1 MSTLLYRLG
10 MAAFRAPWRVIA
22 VWLLVLVAVAGAL
35 VVNPP
40 QTSTEFRING
50 TPSQEVLDDLAQEL
64 PAATGA
70 SSRIVFV
77 APDGERIDTPEN
89 VAAIQAAVARIDTSA
104 SVVPPAAGTSE
115 QPAPEM
121 LAAMAPAGELLMGPL
136 MDGEAPVSGVT
147 VSSDGSVALLTVQLT
162 DTIINLPEGAAD
174 GIIDA
179 AMTAESAGL
188 TVLPSSDLTQEMPA
202 PFGPNELV
210 GLVMAAVILV
220 LTLGSLVVA
229 GLPLLTALAGVGVGV
244 GAAYALSS
252 VIAMTSV
259 TPVLALMIGLAVGI
273 DYALFIVNRA
283 RRLVLDKGLG
293 AHEATGRAVG
303 TAGSAVFFA
312 GLTVLV
318 SLAGLSI
325 VGIPFL
331 TTMALI
337 AAGTV
342 AIAVSVALTL
352 LPALLGLIGERVVS
366 PKQRSAHGRQVE
378 ARGDADSHG
387 ASTWWAELVAGH
399 RTVASVAVVLLL
411 GVIAVPV
418 GAMQL
423 NLPSDGTANL
433 DTPARQSYDAISDGF
448 GQGFNGPLLVVA
460 HLPEAVTPAT
470 LTGVRDTIAGLDHV
484 SAVIPGGFSADGTT
498 LTLTVL
504 PDAGPNAADTRS
516 LVETLRD
523 PAVGEQSG
531 AELGVTGVTAINI
544 DMAQVLSDALVP
556 YLAII
561 VVISLI
567 ILALVFRSVFV
578 PLTATLGFVLTIG
591 AALGVVTA
599 VFQWGWLAGLFG
611 LDTPGPV
618 LSFLPI
624 IVTGI
629 LYGLAMDYQMF
640 LVSSMRESHVHGY
653 PGVRG
658 VVHGFHSAAPVV
670 VAAGLIMVSVFSG
683 FIFGDDAMIQQIGLA
698 LAVGILVDAFL
709 VRMTLIP
716 AVMAWAG
723 ERAWWLPGWLDR
735 LLPNLDVE
743 GDKLVRTIEAREAQ
757 QAPDGKHATQQVAEA
772 PAVQSESVS
781 AERG

>member
-10 MAAFRAPWRVIA
+10 MAAYRTPWRVIGI
-22 VWLLVLVAVAGAL
+22 WLLVLGAVVGAL
-35 VVNPP
+35 IANPP

-50 TPSQEVLDDLAQEL
+50 TASQEVLDDLAREL

-77 APDGERIDTPEN
+77 APDGERVDTPER
-89 VAAIQAAVARIDTSA
+89 VAAIREAVAAVDTSPG
-104 SVVPPAAGTSE
+104 VVAPTAVSATA
-115 QPAPEM
+115 PAPEM
-121 LAAMAPAGELLMGPL
+121 LAAMAPAGDLLMAPL
-136 MDGEAPVSGVT
+136 MDGEAPLTGVT
-147 VSSDGSVALLTVQLT
+147 MSSDGSVALLTVQLV
-162 DTIINLPEGAAD
+162 DKVVELPAGAAD
-174 GIIDA
+174 AIVA
-179 AMTAESAGL
+179 AASTAESSGL
-188 TVLPSSDLTQEMPA
+188 SVLPGSDLTQTMPA
-202 PFGPNELV
+202 PFGPNEVV
-210 GLVMAAVILV
+210 GLVIAAVVLV

-229 GLPLLTALAGVGVGV
+229 GLPLLTALVGVGVGV

-283 RRLVLDKGLG
+283 RRLVLDKGLD

-312 GLTVLV
+312 GMTVLV
-318 SLAGLSI
+318 SLSGLSI

-342 AIAVSVALTL
+342 AIAVTVALTL
-352 LPALLGLIGERVVS
+352 LPALLALIGERVVT
-366 PKQRSAHGRQVE
+366 PKQRAAHERQVQE
-378 ARGDADSHG
+378 RGEADSHG
-387 ASTWWAELVAGH
+387 RSTWWAELVARH
-399 RTVASVAVVLLL
+399 RTAVSVAVVVLL
-411 GVIAVPV
+411 GVVALPV
-418 GAMQL
+418 ASMQL

-433 DTPARQSYDAISDGF
+433 DTPARQSYDAISAGF
-448 GQGFNGPLLVVA
+448 GPGFNGPLLVVA
-460 HLPEAVTPAT
+460 HLPQAVVPAT
-470 LTGVRDTIAGLDHV
+470 LTEVRDTIAGLDHV
-484 SAVIPGGFSADGTT
+484 AAVIPGAFSADGTT
-498 LTLTVL
+498 VTFTVL
-504 PDAGPNAADTRS
+504 PDEGPNATQTRA

-523 PAVGEQSG
+523 PALGTTAG
-531 AELGVTGVTAINI
+531 AVLGVTGVTAINI

-561 VVISLI
+561 VVISLV

-599 VFQWGWLAGLFG
+599 VFQWGWFAGLFG
-611 LDTPGPV
+611 IDTPGPV

-670 VAAGLIMVSVFSG
+670 VAAGLIMVAVFSG
-683 FIFGDDAMIQQIGLA
+683 FIFGDDAMIRQIGLA

-723 ERAWWLPGWLDR
+723 ERAWWLPAWLDR
-735 LLPNLDVE
+735 ILPNLDVE
-743 GDKLVRTIEAREAQ
+743 GDKLVRTLEARAASARFADGGSTLTERAAQ
-757 QAPDGKHATQQVAEA
+757 E
-772 PAVQSESVS
+772 VS
-781 AERG
+781 AGR